1 MRNAR
6 LFPDLTLDQPS
17 HPIHSTSTLTIHIP
31 TRGSPTPALRLFDA
45 AILGKGVYMTSKIQR
60 LVYTNT
66 HTTSVH
72 LAYVMVGP
80 VGSRP
85 CDSQNNISS
94 GGFKPRVPGSF
105 DIRKVY
111 VIMVRTCDRLDLVNF
126 SACPGL
132 PRKYAPVCPGLPRKY
147 GPVAPV
153 APVVPKTCP
162 GCPENS

>member
-1 MRNAR
+1 
-6 LFPDLTLDQPS
+6 
-17 HPIHSTSTLTIHIP
+17 
-31 TRGSPTPALRLFDA
+31 
-45 AILGKGVYMTSKIQR
+45 MTSKIQR
-60 LVYTNT
+60 LVHTNT

-111 VIMVRTCDRLDLVNF
+111 VIMVRTCDMRIMPARDKQ
-126 SACPGL
+126 
-132 PRKYAPVCPGLPRKY
+132 R
-147 GPVAPV
+147 
-153 APVVPKTCP
+153 
-162 GCPENS
+162 